1 MPIKV
6 KQNLPARDILENENI
21 FVMTDTRAMTQD
33 IRPLKVLVLNLMPTK
48 IVTETQILRK
58 LSNTP
63 LQIEVE
69 FLQTVT
75 YQSQHTDESHLNE
88 FYKTFDDVKDDYYD
102 GLVIT
107 GAPLDFVDYEDV
119 DYWDELKEIMEWTK
133 THVTSTLHLCWGAQ
147 AGIYYHYGIDK
158 TQLPEKMFGVFKH
171 HVRNRRIPLVR
182 GFDDA
187 FYAPHSR
194 HTEIP
199 LEQVEADERLTI
211 LADSK
216 EAGLF
221 LCMAEEGRQIFVMGH
236 PEYDRMTL
244 DAEYKR
250 DLSKGLDIQMPVNY
264 YPDNDPDQKPEL
276 IWRSHANNIYTNWL
290 NYYVY
295 QTTPYDLEGTPF

>member
-1 MPIKV
+1 M
-6 KQNLPARDILENENI
+6 E
-21 FVMTDTRAMTQD
+21 
-33 IRPLKVLVLNLMPTK
+33 
-48 IVTETQILRK
+48 QI
-58 LSNTP
+58 P
-63 LQIEVE
+63 
-69 FLQTVT
+69 F
-75 YQSQHTDESHLNE
+75 
-88 FYKTFDDVKDDYYD
+88 
-102 GLVIT
+102 
-107 GAPLDFVDYEDV
+107 EDV

-244 DAEYKR
+244 DAEYKTGFEQR
-250 DLSKGLDIQMPVNY
+250 SCDIRNAGELLSGQ
-264 YPDNDPDQKPEL
+264 
-276 IWRSHANNIYTNWL
+276 RSGSETG
-290 NYYVY
+290 
-295 QTTPYDLEGTPF
+295 TDLEISCK